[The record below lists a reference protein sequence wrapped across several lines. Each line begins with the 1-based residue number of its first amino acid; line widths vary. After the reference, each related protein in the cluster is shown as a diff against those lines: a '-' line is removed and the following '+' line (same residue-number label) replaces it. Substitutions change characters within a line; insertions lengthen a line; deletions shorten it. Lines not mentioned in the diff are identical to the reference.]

1 MNKRIVY
8 LLFDNI
14 HLYEKGGISNKVNG
28 QVKAFE
34 KKGFHV
40 DLVSFKKKNELFF
53 NNEKIL
59 KVPSK
64 ILFFKFLI
72 FKKIINK
79 ITRQA
84 PYEFIYIRY
93 FLSSLSFIFFLRKI
107 KKSGIKII
115 LEFPTFPYDPEI
127 DTKNIVVKINVFLD
141 KITRRLLRRF
151 VYLCVCPTY
160 KNDIFN
166 IPTVKIENGITV
178 EDMKIVGP
186 KEKKHKRIELIG
198 VANLSV
204 WHGYDRILSGMGSY
218 YNQGG
223 KGAEVFFTIIG
234 NGSELAGLKRLSSEL
249 NIDKYV
255 HFTGALTGVELD
267 TFFSKADI
275 AVASLGLHRI
285 GLTTGSTLKASEY
298 MARGLP
304 IIFSYDDEAIKD
316 TLPFVMKPE
325 ANDNPVETNQI
336 VTFFKNMD
344 SSPEMIR
351 NYAKNNLDWEV
362 QMSKVISRI

>member
-14 HLYEKGGISNKVNG
+14 HLYEKGGINNKVNG

-34 KKGFHV
+34 KNGFHV

-53 NNEKIL
+53 NSEKIL
-59 KVPSK
+59 KIPSK

-72 FKKIINK
+72 FNRIINE
-79 ITRQA
+79 ITNQA

-93 FLSSLSFIFFLRKI
+93 FLSSFSFILFLKKI
-107 KKSGIKII
+107 KKSGIKVI
-115 LEFPTFPYDPEI
+115 LEFPTFPYDNEI
-127 DTKNIVVKINVFLD
+127 DAKNVVVRINVFID
-141 KITRRLLRRF
+141 KITRRLLKRF

-160 KNDIFN
+160 KDDIFN

-178 EDMKIVGP
+178 EGMKIVEP
-186 KEKKHKRIELIG
+186 KDKKHNRIELIG

-218 YNQGG
+218 YNQSGQDI
-223 KGAEVFFTIIG
+223 EVFFTIIG
-234 NGSELAGLKRLSSEL
+234 NGSELAGLKKLSNEL

-267 TFFSKADI
+267 AFFNKADI

-304 IIFSYDDEAIKD
+304 VIFSYDDEAIPA
-316 TLPFVMKPE
+316 TLPFVMKAG
-325 ANDNPVETNQI
+325 ANDEPVETNQI
-336 VTFFKNMD
+336 IAFFEDMD
-344 SSPEMIR
+344 SPPEMIR
-351 NYAKNNLDWEV
+351 NYAKDNLDWEV